1 MPFNGLTSF
10 LQPMI
15 LQNAVKKV
23 RYQCPLTGLL
33 HFYMMNEMMTMEKA
47 MYQCPLTGLLHF
59 YPYPLEAIIYAASRG
74 LNSPKL
80 SDNLKIAYFLTYFWF
95 F

>member
-10 LQPMI
+10 LQ
-15 LQNAVKKV
+15 
-23 RYQCPLTGLL
+23 
-33 HFYMMNEMMTMEKA
+33 MMTMEKA
-47 MYQCPLTGLLHF
+47 MEMMMYQCPLTGLLHF

>member
-1 MPFNGLTSF
+1 MR
-10 LQPMI
+10 
-15 LQNAVKKV
+15 K
-23 RYQCPLTGLL
+23 
-33 HFYMMNEMMTMEKA
+33 

-80 SDNLKIAYFLTYFWF
+80 SNNLKIAYFLTYFWF